1 MNRFILN
8 FARINLVLLLGTI
21 CSAQEWTRFRGPN
34 GSGISDAKTIP
45 TSWTEN
51 DYNWIAELPGRGHS
65 SPVVW
70 GDKLFVTC
78 CDDAASLRY
87 LVCLNTSDGSVFW
100 TKSFP
105 FETYK
110 QQKNNSFA
118 SSTPTVD
125 AEHVYVLWHSR
136 QSSPLIA
143 MDHEGNQVWEY
154 DLGPYTHGQGGAT
167 SPIVVDD
174 FVVVAHD
181 QKVPSFLLALD
192 RRTGK
197 EHWKIPREGRH
208 ACYATP
214 CVNASS
220 SRPPELVFSHCYEG
234 IIGVD
239 LETGKQNWHID
250 PFGRDDQRSL
260 VSPIIAGDLVIAGSG
275 AAGGTRHIVAV
286 SLEQSGSTTAAAEAY
301 HITRQAPHIPTPL
314 AYGPWLF
321 LWSDQGIATCLDRA
335 TGKIVWQQRIG
346 GNFYSSPICVDGR
359 IYCIDLDGVMVVIA
373 AADKYEELSR
383 VTLGHPT
390 SATPAV
396 SDGIMFIRTESHV
409 FSLGGAK

>member
-1 MNRFILN
+1 MNCFLSTLTKTVIV
-8 FARINLVLLLGTI
+8 LVFGATGFG
-21 CSAQEWTRFRGPN
+21 QEWTRFRGPN

-45 TSWTEN
+45 TTWTEK

-78 CDDAASLRY
+78 CDEEASLRH
-87 LVCLNTSDGSVFW
+87 LLCLNTTDGAVLW
-100 TKSFP
+100 TKDFA
-105 FETYK
+105 FEKYK

-125 AEHVYVLWHSR
+125 ADHVYLLWHSKE
-136 QSSPLIA
+136 SSPLVA
-143 MDHEGNQVWEY
+143 LDHAGNQVWEY

-174 FVVVAHD
+174 LVIVAHD
-181 QKVPSFLLALD
+181 QKEPSFLLALD
-192 RRTGK
+192 RKTGR
-197 EHWKIPREGRH
+197 EHWKIPREGKH

-214 CVNASS
+214 CLNTPSD
-220 SRPPELVFSHCYEG
+220 RPSELIFAHCYEG
-234 IIGVD
+234 IVGVD
-239 LETGKQNWHID
+239 LSSGKQNWHVD
-250 PFGRDDQRSL
+250 PFGRDDQRAL
-260 VSPIIAGDLVIAGSG
+260 VSPIMAGDLVIAGSG

-286 SLEQSGSTTAAAEAY
+286 NAEQAGSSVTATEAY
-301 HITRQAPHIPTPL
+301 HITRQAPHIPTPF
-314 AYGPWLF
+314 AYGDWLF
-321 LWSDQGIATCLDRA
+321 MWSDQGIATCLDRA

-346 GNFYSSPICVDGR
+346 GNFYSSPICIDGR

-373 AADKYEELSR
+373 AAAKYEELAR
-383 VTLGHPT
+383 IELGHPT

-396 SDGIMFIRTESHV
+396 SNGTLFIRTESHV
-409 FSLGGAK
+409 YSVGGK